1 MTGRALQPVFMYSGS
16 LISWSSKKE
25 DPVALST
32 CEAEYIVASLGA
44 CQGLWL
50 RKMLKEMKIQKKE
63 PICLLIDN
71 KSAIS
76 LAKNPVDHGNN
87 KHIDTRYHFIRDKV
101 EKGKI
106 KLIYC
111 K

>member
-1 MTGRALQPVFMYSGS
+1 
-16 LISWSSKKE
+16 
-25 DPVALST
+25 
-32 CEAEYIVASLGA
+32 
-44 CQGLWL
+44 
-50 RKMLKEMKIQKKE
+50 MKIQKKE

-101 EKGKI
+101 DKGKI
-106 KLIYC
+106 KLIYY
-111 K
+111 KSENNLPDLLTKPLKKVKFEELRSKLMIKAD